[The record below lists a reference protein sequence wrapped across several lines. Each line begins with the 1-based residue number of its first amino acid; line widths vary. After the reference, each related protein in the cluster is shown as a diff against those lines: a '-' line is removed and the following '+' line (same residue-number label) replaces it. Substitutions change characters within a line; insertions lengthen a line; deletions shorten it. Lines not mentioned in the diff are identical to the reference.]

1 MTIGE
6 CIQRARKSAGLSQKE
21 LGAKLGVSGSMI
33 GQYENDLRRPKAET
47 VQKIADALGTT
58 LLDITQ
64 HALDYPLLT
73 TVPVSDDSEYES
85 ICDTLAAAGL
95 CIEGAGY
102 GEGNGASGDH
112 FYIWHE
118 DAEDPAEDRIDIVYR
133 DLAKIVSDANASA
146 DLRRYAYLRKRLDA
160 ELF

>member
-6 CIQRARKSAGLSQKE
+6 SIQLARKKAGLSQKE

-58 LLDITQ
+58 LLEITQ

-73 TVPVSDDSEYES
+73 TIPVDIDSEYENV
-85 ICDTLAAAGL
+85 IDVLAHAGL
-95 CIEGAGY
+95 CIEAAGY
-102 GEGNGASGDH
+102 SEGGPEGDH
-112 FYIWHE
+112 FYVWHE
-118 DAEDPAEDRIDIVYR
+118 DAEDPAEDRVDIAYR
-133 DLAKIVSDANASA
+133 DLVRIVTDANTSA
-146 DLRRYAYLRKRLDA
+146 DLRRQDYLRKRLDA